1 MAAGLQGGACS
12 GDQVFDD
19 FKAGWSCEDSSAGL
33 EFADFE
39 LDFVFFRLADVGR
52 IGNNEIEGTRFE
64 TVEQIGVMEK
74 ETAFGFVLVP
84 AELKL
89 EAGGVGLGN
98 FACGGGV
105 VGGVDLSAGQ
115 FLREG
120 KRDGPGAGADV
131 GDLGIL

>member
-1 MAAGLQGGACS
+1 MKELRTIEKLRNRTVQAKGILNEVLQMY
-12 GDQVFDD
+12 
-19 FKAGWSCEDSSAGL
+19 
-33 EFADFE
+33 
-39 LDFVFFRLADVGR
+39 
-52 IGNNEIEGTRFE
+52 NEIEGIRFE